1 MKNLKVLLAFFISAF
16 MLPCTVLA
24 SDGGVAASLIKDP
37 VVDTLFSI
45 IIILSIVIEIKTA
58 GFSGGSLIAILA
70 GLILIGTNWYYEGGQ
85 SLEFALYFGGIAL
98 IILDILVMYTGIF
111 IGAGFIAVMAGL
123 FFTFG
128 GNMTALYILLFA
140 VLASCVGAYFLFK
153 YLPDNHI
160 WQKITLHARQ
170 TNKEGYLSSS
180 KDLSSFEGK
189 SGISVSTLRPTG
201 KISIDGDIKDA
212 ISENGFIEK
221 NCEVRV
227 VKVENNYLI
236 VRKA

>member
-24 SDGGVAASLIKDP
+24 SDGGVAASIIKDP

-140 VLASCVGAYFLFK
+140 VLAPVSGLISFSNTFPTTTSGRRLHFMPDRRIKKVT
-153 YLPDNHI
+153 YLPQRTSAH
-160 WQKITLHARQ
+160 L
-170 TNKEGYLSSS
+170 KESPGSASQH
-180 KDLSSFEGK
+180 
-189 SGISVSTLRPTG
+189 
-201 KISIDGDIKDA
+201 
-212 ISENGFIEK
+212 
-221 NCEVRV
+221 
-227 VKVENNYLI
+227 
-236 VRKA
+236 

>member
-16 MLPCTVLA
+16 MLPCTVLV
-24 SDGGVAASLIKDP
+24 SDGGVAASIIKDP

>member
-24 SDGGVAASLIKDP
+24 SDGGVAASIIKDP

-111 IGAGFIAVMAGL
+111 HRRRFHRSYGRSLFYFWRKHDGSLYSSVCSTGFLCRGL
-123 FFTFG
+123 FPFQ
-128 GNMTALYILLFA
+128 IPSRQPH
-140 VLASCVGAYFLFK
+140 LAEDYTSC
-153 YLPDNHI
+153 
-160 WQKITLHARQ
+160 Q
-170 TNKEGYLSSS
+170 TDE
-180 KDLSSFEGK
+180 
-189 SGISVSTLRPTG
+189 
-201 KISIDGDIKDA
+201 
-212 ISENGFIEK
+212 
-221 NCEVRV
+221 
-227 VKVENNYLI
+227 
-236 VRKA
+236 

>member
-1 MKNLKVLLAFFISAF
+1 MKNIKTLLAFFISAF
-16 MLPCTVLA
+16 ILPYTVLA
-24 SDGGVAASLIKDP
+24 SDGGVAASIIKDP
-37 VVDTLFSI
+37 VVDTLFS

-85 SLEFALYFGGIAL
+85 SLEFVLYFGGIAL

-140 VLASCVGAYFLFK
+140 VLASCVGAYFVFK
-153 YLPDNHI
+153 YLPGNHI
-160 WQKITLHARQ
+160 WKKIALHARQ

-180 KDLSSFEGK
+180 KDLSSLEGK
-189 SGISVSTLRPTG
+189 SGISVSTLRPTTG
-201 KISIDGDIKDA
+201 KISIDGGIKDA

-236 VRKA
+236 VRKV

>member
-24 SDGGVAASLIKDP
+24 SDGGVAASIIKDP

-58 GFSGGSLIAILA
+58 GFSGGSLIAILT

-123 FFTFG
+123 FFSFG
-128 GNMTALYILLFA
+128 GNMTALFI
-140 VLASCVGAYFLFK
+140 FLFIFLCLQYWLPVSGLISFSNTFPTTTSGRRLHFMPDRRIK
-153 YLPDNHI
+153 KVTYLPQRTSAH
-160 WQKITLHARQ
+160 L
-170 TNKEGYLSSS
+170 KESPGSASQH
-180 KDLSSFEGK
+180 
-189 SGISVSTLRPTG
+189 
-201 KISIDGDIKDA
+201 
-212 ISENGFIEK
+212 
-221 NCEVRV
+221 
-227 VKVENNYLI
+227 
-236 VRKA
+236 